1 MAQSSSRATPVERR
15 RSDTPDFAPA
25 DHRSAGY
32 GPEDFPGC
40 ESFHLPASEL
50 ESYEG
55 RLEFW
60 DGRTETAWKVREP
73 TSTYHEV
80 PSQELAQM
88 AARFASLRGSR
99 IKCLGS
105 SDLLRFDAAGRK
117 RWLMQADQV
126 LYLNP
131 ERVPPGPAI
140 HVDED
145 PLPDIVLEVDHTTD
159 VRRRKLGIYQESGF
173 PEVWV
178 LVPRESSLRAPGLTI
193 HVHRDDAYREE
204 AESRAFPGWK
214 AEEVYRALTEDPLS
228 AGAMRALERVALTM
242 GEREGTKPEDDPFTR
257 SLSLKAEARG
267 DAKGYENGYENGYL
281 RGREHGRK
289 EALAE
294 NVVALLE
301 ARGIVATLDSEE
313 DRALF
318 DALSAEALMAAA
330 LACSGAAD
338 FRRRLRKAAR

>member
-1 MAQSSSRATPVERR
+1 MAQSSSFAAPAGRR
-15 RSDTPDFAPA
+15 RSDAPDPAPA
-25 DHRSAGY
+25 GYRSAEY

-40 ESFHLPASEL
+40 EAFHLPANEL
-50 ESYEG
+50 EGYEG

-73 TSTYHEV
+73 TSTYHEG

-131 ERVPPGPAI
+131 DRVPSGPAI

-159 VRRRKLGIYQESGF
+159 VRRRKLGIYQENRF
-173 PEVWV
+173 PEIWV

-193 HVHRDDAYREE
+193 HVHRDGAYREE

-214 AEEVYRALTEDPLS
+214 AEEIYRALTEDPLS
-228 AGAMRALERVALTM
+228 AGARRAAERVALVM

-267 DAKGYENGYENGYL
+267 DAKGYL
-281 RGREHGRK
+281 RGREHGRT

-301 ARGIVATLDSEE
+301 ARGIEATLDSEE

-318 DALSAEALMAAA
+318 GTLSVEALMAAA
-330 LACSGAAD
+330 LACSGEDD